1 LLAQFFKI
9 KDALAI
15 FDDVLDQSNAP
26 NDELGFQ
33 DFQVRQ
39 KVFVTPSRNNY
50 DQATVGAIAD
60 AKMLT
65 LQQLL
70 EGMVNVRPPF
80 VASAITDQ
88 VAVKKKRGRGACHCV
103 SLRELLRKMPASA
116 AAAGLKPPYML
127 HWI

>member
-26 NDELGFQ
+26 SDELGFQ